1 MKNKLHYASGALR
14 DLDEIWDYIMLDLS
28 NPTAA
33 LNVVNSIMSAIDRL
47 LDFPRSGAPLSS
59 VTNGENDYRFLV
71 TGNYLAFYRVVASDI
86 YIDRI
91 LYGRR
96 DYMRV
101 LFENVQEET

>member
-1 MKNKLHYASGALR
+1 MKNKLHYTAGALR
-14 DLDEIWDYIMLDLS
+14 DLDEIWDNIMLDLS
-28 NPTAA
+28 NPTTTM
-33 LNVVNSIMSAIDRL
+33 NVVNSIMAAIDRL
-47 LDFPRSGAPLSS
+47 LDFPGAGAPLSS

-96 DYMRV
+96 DFMRV
-101 LFENVQEET
+101 LFEDVQGET